1 MTNTKHTTDT
11 DLQDWLDQQHEEFV
25 REMAERKLR
34 ERAMLRAAGS
44 WEEQKFNF
52 KRALYRKA
60 IGA

>member
-1 MTNTKHTTDT
+1 MSNKQHTTDT
-11 DLQDWLDQQHEEFV
+11 DLQNWLDQQHEEHV
-25 REMAERKLR
+25 REMTERKLR
-34 ERAMLRAAGS
+34 ERAALRAAGS

>member
-1 MTNTKHTTDT
+1 MCNTQHTTDT
-11 DLQDWLDQQHEEFV
+11 ELQDWLDQQHEEYV
-25 REMAERKLR
+25 REMAELKLR
-34 ERAMLRAAGS
+34 ERAALRAAGS